1 MRYQHSIP
9 ILRLPMLIIDSQTAL
24 KRAEMVSIPYATVPG
39 MDTKSH
45 IYHKAAA
52 IENGQFASSSNKHA
66 CTKPPFINGLA
77 DSVCRFSPMDRKNP

>member
-1 MRYQHSIP
+1 
-9 ILRLPMLIIDSQTAL
+9 
-24 KRAEMVSIPYATVPG
+24 MVSIPYAAVPG

-52 IENGQFASSSNKHA
+52 IENSQFASSSNKHA

-77 DSVCRFSPMDRKNP
+77 DIQCHQGTVISQFFTNEL